1 MQSEIQ
7 KTLNLSRT
15 VNSPVVK
22 PSVQPN
28 LDVSRPIKPAT
39 KHRKNERQ
47 QLIGHLE
54 EIVDVQEMLFSLSK
68 RSPESEIRED
78 FDYGLRGAIRLSHY
92 DFEILTTFH
101 FLITSPE
108 RPKTVVDFI
117 LNVPHEANHKAA
129 QHFKWL
135 LEGRKMLAEGTNISY
150 YDGKSIISRILRSGY
165 FSRIRLSN
173 SKKRTEIT
181 HNGIQTDNKQSIQ
194 SNKSASPVS
203 FVAVDKFLVNI
214 SSPLKETNRI
224 I

>member
-1 MQSEIQ
+1 
-7 KTLNLSRT
+7 
-15 VNSPVVK
+15 
-22 PSVQPN
+22 
-28 LDVSRPIKPAT
+28 
-39 KHRKNERQ
+39 
-47 QLIGHLE
+47 
-54 EIVDVQEMLFSLSK
+54 
-68 RSPESEIRED
+68 
-78 FDYGLRGAIRLSHY
+78 
-92 DFEILTTFH
+92 
-101 FLITSPE
+101 
-108 RPKTVVDFI
+108 
-117 LNVPHEANHKAA
+117 
-129 QHFKWL
+129 
-135 LEGRKMLAEGTNISY
+135 MLAEGTNISY